1 MKNEKYP
8 LKGIYKAIVLSAEV
22 LPDRESPR
30 DEREAGLGPV
40 KYGFNCIV
48 AAYDSSGKCVG
59 NAEGGGVHNLPLTA
73 NSPAIKCLRAL
84 QDTGRNGLPP
94 LPEIIGACMLVE
106 IETKIIPALGARN
119 IITQFISRKNM
130 TLADWEA

>member
-1 MKNEKYP
+1 MKNKKYP

-22 LPDRESPR
+22 LPDRESPH
-30 DEREAGLGPV
+30 DEPEAKLDPV

-48 AAYDSSGKCVG
+48 AAYDPAGKCVG
-59 NAEGGGVHNLPLTA
+59 TAEGGGIHNLPLTA

-84 QDTGRNGLPP
+84 QDKDSNNTAS

-106 IETKIIPALGARN
+106 IETKIVPALGTRN
-119 IITQFISRKNM
+119 IITQFISRKRM